1 MDCEQSGP
9 FYVSPQDQTL
19 TVTSASYHIDHGAIT
34 EVERIVWVYRPA
46 RAAPGKSYSWD
57 RNNWPIR
64 SNTDLQFKQAPY
76 D

>member
-34 EVERIVWVYRPA
+34 EVERIVRVYRPA
-46 RAAPGKSYSWD
+46 RAAPGKSYS
-57 RNNWPIR
+57 
-64 SNTDLQFKQAPY
+64 
-76 D
+76 